1 MQLFTHHTSIPGT
14 FAKAPAATQLEDEV
28 ETAEVVVASIEEEV
42 VVGVGVSGARSA
54 VVAWVVVAWEG
65 VLEVV
70 VEAAAV
76 LEEVAVD
83 VVAVVVEAEVEEDIS
98 ASTLVMHNSK
108 TSYAIMIYFKVY
120 FFRKCI
126 KLTGSSGSNC
136 NIGTPSKFLVHLT
149 QAKTLVPIFINAPVV
164 TCKSSLCTLKP
175 KAV

>member
-76 LEEVAVD
+76 LEVD
-83 VVAVVVEAEVEEDIS
+83 VVVDVAVVVDVVEAVIEEVIS
-98 ASTLVMHNSK
+98 AST
-108 TSYAIMIYFKVY
+108 
-120 FFRKCI
+120 
-126 KLTGSSGSNC
+126 
-136 NIGTPSKFLVHLT
+136 
-149 QAKTLVPIFINAPVV
+149 
-164 TCKSSLCTLKP
+164 
-175 KAV
+175 